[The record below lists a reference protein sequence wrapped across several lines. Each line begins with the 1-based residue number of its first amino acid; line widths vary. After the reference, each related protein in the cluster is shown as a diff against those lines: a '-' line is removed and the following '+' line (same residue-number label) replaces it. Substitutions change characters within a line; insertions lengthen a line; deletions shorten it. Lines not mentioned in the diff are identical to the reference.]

1 MDRVL
6 PGFGDNYV
14 YIGGFCLVLLPLAE
28 EAYKKTKQERG
39 PTRDQMGAQK
49 EEEDEYDEDAD
60 EDVEKGI
67 KDKELNRPRDP
78 TLTDCG
84 ILF

>member
-1 MDRVL
+1 
-6 PGFGDNYV
+6 
-14 YIGGFCLVLLPLAE
+14 
-28 EAYKKTKQERG
+28 
-39 PTRDQMGAQK
+39 MGAQK
-49 EEEDEYDEDAD
+49 EEEDEDDEDAD

-67 KDKELNRPRDP
+67 KDKELNRQRDP

>member
-1 MDRVL
+1 
-6 PGFGDNYV
+6 
-14 YIGGFCLVLLPLAE
+14 
-28 EAYKKTKQERG
+28 
-39 PTRDQMGAQK
+39 MGAQK
-49 EEEDEYDEDAD
+49 EEEDEDDEDAD

-84 ILF
+84 ILL